1 MLIVQETTFLNAN
14 DQYDLHQ
21 VLPFPPVWEVQ
32 GHGTVTTVES
42 LPACELAQ
50 PWFNVR
56 LTFADGARIE
66 VLAVVDQGRIAIED
80 MRADPPLPLRTFT
93 VLADRIEDPLED
105 ACRTAAGQVP
115 CAVTPPD
122 APDAPDD
129 RDRGSAPPPSRR
141 RARTTLPRGAAGRQ
155 LAADVYRRARQDGR
169 DPVLAV
175 MGATGHSRRKALRL
189 IAGAR
194 DEGHL
199 PPRHNR
205 R

>member
-1 MLIVQETTFLNAN
+1 M
-14 DQYDLHQ
+14 
-21 VLPFPPVWEVQ
+21 Q
-32 GHGTVTTVES
+32 GHGTVTTLES

-155 LAADVYRRARQDGR
+155 LAADVYHRARQDGR

>member
-14 DQYDLHQ
+14 DQYDLLQ
-21 VLPFPPVWEVQ
+21 VLPFPPVWEMQ

-42 LPACELAQ
+42 LPACELTQ

-56 LTFADGARIE
+56 LTFADGARID

-80 MRADPPLPLRTFT
+80 MHADPPLPLRTFT

-105 ACRTAAGQVP
+105 AYRTAAGQAP
-115 CAVTPPD
+115 RAVTPPA
-122 APDAPDD
+122 APDATDD
-129 RDRGSAPPPSRR
+129 MGRENAPPPSRR
-141 RARTTLPRGAAGRQ
+141 RARTALPRGAAGRR
-155 LAADVYRRARQDGR
+155 LAAEVYRGAQRDGR
-169 DPVLAV
+169 DPVIAV
-175 MGATGHSRRKALRL
+175 MGATGHGRRKALRL

-205 R
+205 S